1 MPKNVAFD
9 GTHNTVV
16 VISFNFLELEVQSR
30 CTFDYVAAFEGETLN
45 RTFELG
51 RYCGNQTVTPPILKS
66 IGNVMTVQFKTDHSV
81 SARG

>member
-9 GTHNTVV
+9 GTPNTVV
-16 VISFNFLELEVQSR
+16 VIRFNFLELEVQSR